1 MDVPDIY
8 SCEIFPEL
16 RDALAL
22 SFS

>member
-1 MDVPDIY
+1 MDLPDIY